1 MDGFAGRRF
10 QPCLP
15 LGAAHSSLGASG
27 PCAARQR
34 DMSVYVGLCHERRC
48 PVFLP
53 TFLRRTCLVTAPRP
67 AVWVQPEAPQA
78 PVPRRS
84 ADTRLARTCRGIH
97 TAMGSSRREGT
108 GSTTE
113 GHHAGL
119 GRRTWRG
126 EREPKDTDRGHAF
139 RGQIRGDVRK
149 YYSHREKN
157 RPVWRVSNSRTRG
170 SL

>member
-27 PCAARQR
+27 PCVARQR
-34 DMSVYVGLCHERRC
+34 DMSVYVGLSRERRC

-53 TFLRRTCLVTAPRP
+53 TFLRRTCLVAAPRP

-126 EREPKDTDRGHAF
+126 EREGAQGH
-139 RGQIRGDVRK
+139 
-149 YYSHREKN
+149 
-157 RPVWRVSNSRTRG
+157 RPRTRLSWTDPG
-170 SL
+170 RRTEILQPPGKEQTGMESE